1 MVMSPLVH
9 ESSPGFTLVQAIAN
23 SPLSATI
30 NGKVVTG
37 SWHGKELN
45 EDIYDECEVE

>member
-1 MVMSPLVH
+1 MSPLVH
-9 ESSPGFTLVQAIAN
+9 ESSLGFALVQAIAI
-23 SPLSATI
+23 SPLSAMI